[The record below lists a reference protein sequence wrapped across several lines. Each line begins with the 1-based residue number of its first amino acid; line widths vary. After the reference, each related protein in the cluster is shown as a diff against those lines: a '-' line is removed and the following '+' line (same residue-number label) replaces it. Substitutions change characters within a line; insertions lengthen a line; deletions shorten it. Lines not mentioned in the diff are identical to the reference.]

1 MQLIIRQ
8 ATIADPKSPFNGQVV
23 NLLINNGKISFSNNG
38 TLNQDA
44 TVIDLPGLYVSPGW
58 TDVFAHFCDPG
69 LEYKET
75 IETGAAA
82 AAAGGYTRILV
93 VPNNKPVIDAKSQ
106 VEYLVQK
113 TKSLPVAVLPIGAIT
128 KNCEGK
134 DLAEMYDMRASG
146 AIAFG
151 DGLLPV
157 QSSQVMLKALQY
169 VKPFDGVIIQV
180 PDELSLTKQGLM
192 NEGIISTQMGLPG
205 KPAIGEYLL
214 ISRDIELLR
223 YTGSRIHFTGV
234 STAASF
240 NIIKKA
246 KEEGL
251 NVTCSVT
258 PYHLNFCDEDLQQY
272 DTNLKVNPP
281 LRTRADMEATKQAVL
296 DGTVDC
302 ISSHHQ
308 PHEYD
313 SKVCEFEYAKY
324 GMEGLESCFG
334 AVRSALPS
342 LSLDAIVSL
351 FAIAPANI
359 FNLPLPALEEGVEA
373 SLTLFLP
380 DADYNFEKD
389 QIQSKSA
396 NNAFIGRQL
405 KGRVAGII
413 NKQQVIIN
421 QKNIDTWK
429 NK

>member
-38 TLNQDA
+38 TVNQDA

-93 VPNNKPVIDAKSQ
+93 VPNTKPVIDAKSQ

-113 TKSLPVAVLPIGAIT
+113 TKSLCVTVLPIGAIT

-151 DGLLPV
+151 DGLHPV

-281 LRTRADMEATKQAVL
+281 LRTRADMEACREAVL

-324 GMEGLESCFG
+324 GMEGLESCFS

-342 LSLDAIVSL
+342 LSVDAIVSL
-351 FAIAPANI
+351 FAIAPATI
-359 FNLPLPALEEGVEA
+359 FNLPLPALEEGAEA
-373 SLTLFLP
+373 FLTLFLP
-380 DADYNFEKD
+380 DADYSFEKD
-389 QIQSKSA
+389 QIQSKSS